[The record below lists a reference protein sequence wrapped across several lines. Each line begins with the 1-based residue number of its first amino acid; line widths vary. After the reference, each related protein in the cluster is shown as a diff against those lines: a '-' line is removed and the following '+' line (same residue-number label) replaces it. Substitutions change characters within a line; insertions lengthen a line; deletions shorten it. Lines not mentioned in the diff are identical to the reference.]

1 VKNCTAL
8 FIGWTNP
15 ETKQWFPVER
25 LTWEGG
31 KYEAVYLNG
40 IHSAMAEN
48 PALRSFIAVLKV
60 PLDRV
65 EVSSSLPESF
75 RKRMPVHRPFEN
87 VDNLRR
93 LGLSSN
99 LKRFDPFEYVARNGT
114 CASNYE
120 ICAQVKPDEDGIYH
134 FYFGDNWIPDTDI
147 PATAYE
153 GININDELVVVKNQ
167 IYFKNLLLGGAP
179 SYISDLVEHHP
190 QAVKISIQQINDC
203 RYRFDRILCHAT
215 VDSKIAIPFADERY
229 RPYAEALVS

>member
-75 RKRMPVHRPFEN
+75 
-87 VDNLRR
+87 
-93 LGLSSN
+93 S
-99 LKRFDPFEYVARNGT
+99 
-114 CASNYE
+114 CASN
-120 ICAQVKPDEDGIYH
+120 CCG
-134 FYFGDNWIPDTDI
+134 F
-147 PATAYE
+147 
-153 GININDELVVVKNQ
+153 L
-167 IYFKNLLLGGAP
+167 
-179 SYISDLVEHHP
+179 
-190 QAVKISIQQINDC
+190 
-203 RYRFDRILCHAT
+203 
-215 VDSKIAIPFADERY
+215 
-229 RPYAEALVS
+229 